1 MTLHRPLM
9 HRRGLLASGAALGL
23 GAASLARPAVA
34 QAAPLKIG
42 MITTLSGAG
51 GYLGQDIRDGFLLA
65 MEMEGGKLGGTDV
78 QLLVEDDGF
87 RPGQGKQVAERF
99 MKNERVRL
107 LTGIVFSNIL
117 GAVVGDVLD
126 GGGIYVSPNAS
137 PSNLAGREC
146 HKNFWSIAWQ
156 NDSLHESAGQLATD
170 LGQKRMFILAPNYQ
184 AGRDALTGFKR
195 LYKGQ
200 IAGEVYTRLDQTDY
214 AAEMAQIRAAA
225 PDGVYQFHPGGLGI
239 AFLRQYSQAGLLAN
253 IPMTLASPSMDST
266 TLAAVGDAAVGINL
280 TSHWNS
286 DFPNEPSR
294 RFVAAFQAK
303 HNRLP
308 TYYAQSGFDTALAIG
323 AALKG
328 TGGKVDDT
336 EAFYRAMKPA
346 NFQSLRGKFAFGANN
361 HPVQD
366 WWALKVE
373 NVAGKPA
380 IVTKSKVLSDHG
392 DVYASQCRF

>member
-1 MTLHRPLM
+1 MNL

-23 GAASLARPAVA
+23 GAASLARPAIA
-34 QAAPLKIG
+34 QGAPLKIG

-51 GYLGQDIRDGFLLA
+51 GYIGQDIRDAFLLA
-65 MEMEGGKLGGTDV
+65 IELSGGNLGGTNV
-78 QLLVEDDGF
+78 QVMVEDDGF

-99 MKNERVRL
+99 MKNERIKL
-107 LTGIVFSNIL
+107 LTGIIFSNIL
-117 GAVVGDVLD
+117 GAVAPDVLD

-156 NDSLHESAGQLATD
+156 NDSLHESAGQLATN

-200 IAGEVYTRLDQTDY
+200 VVGEVYTRLDQTDY
-214 AAEMAQIRAAA
+214 AAEMAQIRAAN
-225 PDGVYQFHPGGLGI
+225 PEGVYQFHPGGLGI
-239 AFLRQYSQAGLLAN
+239 AFLRQYVQAGLLAN
-253 IPMTLASPSMDST
+253 VPMTLAAPSMDAT

-280 TSHWNS
+280 TSHWNT
-286 DFPNEPSR
+286 DFDNAPSK
-294 RFVAAFQAK
+294 RFVAAFQQK
-303 HNRLP
+303 FNRVP
-308 TYYAQSGFDTALAIG
+308 TYYAQQSFDTALAIG
-323 AALKG
+323 AALRG

-346 NFQSLRGKFAFGANN
+346 NFESTRGKFSFGSNN
-361 HPVQD
+361 HPIQD
-366 WWALKVE
+366 WYALKVE
-373 NVAGKPA
+373 NVGGKPA
-380 IVTKSKVLSDHG
+380 LVTQGKVLSDHG

>member
-1 MTLHRPLM
+1 MTI

-23 GAASLARPAVA
+23 APLATSSLSRPALA

-51 GYLGQDIRDGFLLA
+51 SYLGADIRDAFQLA
-65 MEMEGGKLGGTDV
+65 MDMEGGKLGGVPV
-78 QLLVEDDGF
+78 QLLVEDDGL

-99 MKNERVRL
+99 MKNERIKL
-107 LTGIVFSNIL
+107 LTGIVFSNVL
-117 GAVVGDVLD
+117 GAVAPDVLD
-126 GGGIYVSPNAS
+126 AGGIYVSPNAS
-137 PSNLAGREC
+137 PSNLAGKEC
-146 HKNFWSIAWQ
+146 SKNFWSIAWQ
-156 NDSLHESAGQLATD
+156 NDSLHESAGQLATN

-195 LYKGQ
+195 LYKGT

-239 AFLRQYSQAGLLAN
+239 AFLRQYIQAGLMAN
-253 IPMTLASPSMDST
+253 LPMTLAAPSMDAT
-266 TLAAVGDAAVGINL
+266 TLAAVGDAAVGVNL

-286 DFPNEPSR
+286 DFPNEPSK

-303 HNRLP
+303 YNRMP
-308 TYYAQSGFDTALAIG
+308 TFYAQQSFDAALAIG
-323 AALKG
+323 AALRG
-328 TGGKVDDT
+328 TGGRVDDT

-346 NFQSLRGKFAFGANN
+346 NFETTRGKFAFGPNN

-380 IVTKSKVLSDHG
+380 LVTKDRVLTDHG
-392 DVYASQCRF
+392 DAYSAQCKF